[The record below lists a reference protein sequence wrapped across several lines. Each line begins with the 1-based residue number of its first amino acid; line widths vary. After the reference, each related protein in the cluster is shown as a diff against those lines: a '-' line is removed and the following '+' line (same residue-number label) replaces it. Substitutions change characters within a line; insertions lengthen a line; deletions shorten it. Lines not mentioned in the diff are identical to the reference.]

1 MREEILRLLSDD
13 HNHERTIQDLTRI
26 FKIKAEDF
34 ADFMKLMNQLE
45 DDGEVVRD
53 QFNQYFTPESLGY
66 FKGVLQLNK
75 KGFGFVK
82 VAEDKEFF
90 VRSNL
95 VNGALNGDTVIIRK
109 LNDDPHSDE
118 ASIIRV

>member
-13 HNHERTIQDLTRI
+13 YNHERAIQDLTRI
-26 FKIKAEDF
+26 FKIKSEDF

-45 DDGEVVRD
+45 DDGEIVRD

-75 KGFGFVK
+75 KGFGL
-82 VAEDKEFF
+82 
-90 VRSNL
+90 SM
-95 VNGALNGDTVIIRK
+95 G
-109 LNDDPHSDE
+109 H
-118 ASIIRV
+118 

>member
-26 FKIKAEDF
+26 FKIKSEDF

-53 QFNQYFTPESLGY
+53 QFNQYFTPELLGY
-66 FKGVLQLNK
+66 FKVVLHLNK

-82 VAEDKEFF
+82 VAEDK
-90 VRSNL
+90 
-95 VNGALNGDTVIIRK
+95 
-109 LNDDPHSDE
+109 
-118 ASIIRV
+118 